1 MSNEKVSDEAPHSPE
16 IHFEPIVN
24 LPKVDVKSL
33 EENEEALLKLR
44 AKLYRFETSGESNE
58 WKERGVG
65 EVKILKH
72 GDKGTHR
79 ILMRRDKTF
88 KICANHYITKDM
100 ELKTNCG
107 SDRAWVWTAL
117 DFADEEVKTETLAI
131 RFANAENAKK
141 FKDAFIKCQDELPD
155 EETDEQESNKLAKEL
170 EGLKVKESNEEEE
183 EEEEADKEN
192 KPENKDN
199 ETDTKSSEAKE
210 SETTETTPKKEDKEA
225 ESSEDTPE
233 K

>member
-1 MSNEKVSDEAPHSPE
+1 MSNEKVSEEAPVSPE
-16 IHFEPIVN
+16 IHFEPLVS

-33 EENEEALLKLR
+33 EEDEEALLKLR
-44 AKLYRFETSGESNE
+44 AKLYRFETSGEENE

-88 KICANHYITKDM
+88 KICANHYITKGM

-117 DFADEEVKTETLAI
+117 DFADEEMKTETLAI

-141 FKDAFIKCQDELPD
+141 FKDTFIKCQGELPTD
-155 EETDEQESNKLAKEL
+155 ETTDEQESNKLAKEL
-170 EGLKVKESNEEEE
+170 EGLKVKESNDEE
-183 EEEEADKEN
+183 DKEN
-192 KPENKDN
+192 KSENKDN
-199 ETDTKSSEAKE
+199 ETASKSSETEE
-210 SETTETTPKKEDKEA
+210 SETTKEDKSVE
-225 ESSEDTPE
+225 SEDTPE

>member
-1 MSNEKVSDEAPHSPE
+1 MSNEKVSEEAPVSPE
-16 IHFEPIVN
+16 IHFEPLVS
-24 LPKVDVKSL
+24 LPKIDVKSL

-44 AKLYRFETSGESNE
+44 AKLYRFETSGDENE

-72 GDKGTHR
+72 GDKGTYR
-79 ILMRRDKTF
+79 VLMRRDKTF
-88 KICANHYITKDM
+88 KICANHYISKDM

-141 FKDAFIKCQDELPD
+141 FKDAFIKCQDELPQGNT
-155 EETDEQESNKLAKEL
+155 TDEQESNKLAKEL
-170 EGLKVKESNEEEE
+170 EGLKVKESKDEE
-183 EEEEADKEN
+183 DKEN
-192 KPENKDN
+192 KSENKDN
-199 ETDTKSSEAKE
+199 ETDSKSSETE
-210 SETTETTPKKEDKEA
+210 SETTAKQDTSVE
-225 ESSEDTPE
+225 SEDTPE